1 MVSTRSGKQGK
12 SGNLIEG
19 KGKSGKLEI
28 FLKSSGK
35 SQARKFLFMQYFNFN
50 KKMVCPQKCV

>member
-28 FLKSSGK
+28 FWKSSGK
-35 SQARKFLFMQYFNFN
+35 GQARKFLFMQFARRN
-50 KKMVCPQKCV
+50 VCS

>member
-28 FLKSSGK
+28 FWKSSGK
-35 SQARKFLFMQYFNFN
+35 SQARKFLFMQFAGRN
-50 KKMVCPQKCV
+50 VCS